1 MGSFLYYIIDAILGL
16 LAIAIIA
23 SVILSWLIAFNVI
36 NTRHPIVGQI
46 GHFLDAVTRPMLGPL
61 QKVIPPLGA
70 VDLTPLIAL
79 IIIQGIRSYL
89 LPWVFHPII
98 AALGG

>member
-1 MGSFLYYIIDAILGL
+1 MGQFLYYIIDAILGL

-23 SVILSWLIAFNVI
+23 SAILSWLIAFNVI

-46 GHFLDAVTRPMLGPL
+46 ARFLDAVTRPILRPL

-79 IIIQGIRSYL
+79 IIIQGVRGYL
-89 LPWVFHPII
+89 LPWIFHPIV

>member
-1 MGSFLYYIIDAILGL
+1 MGQFLYYVIDGVLGL

-23 SVILSWLIAFNVI
+23 SAILSWLIAFNVI

-46 GHFLDAVTRPMLGPL
+46 ERFLWAVTRPVLWPL

-70 VDLTPLIAL
+70 VDITPLVAL
-79 IIIQGIRSYL
+79 LLIQGVRSYL
-89 LPWVFHPII
+89 LPWIFRPIV

>member
-1 MGSFLYYIIDAILGL
+1 MGSFIYYIIDAILGL
-16 LAIAIIA
+16 LAFAIIA

-46 GHFLDAVTRPMLGPL
+46 AHFLDAVTRPVLWPL

-89 LPWVFHPII
+89 LPWVFQPII